1 MPEDIVEARRQS
13 KGYHMDWIDDTIAIG
28 SWMDAHCVRIMKRER
43 IDLMIDSRTLFLRE
57 SRSMRNEPNIAL
69 VNKSA
74 EMMIALS
81 DLNARLL
88 VYCRHGK
95 DRSPFLAMVYLSKK
109 HGMSCEEAYQ
119 LIKNKRP
126 RAVYHREWVKMLE
139 PSKQK

>member
-1 MPEDIVEARRQS
+1 
-13 KGYHMDWIDDTIAIG
+13 MDWIDDTIAIG
-28 SWMDAHCVRIMKRER
+28 SWMDAHCVRILKRER
-43 IDLMIDSRTLFLRE
+43 IDLMIDSRTLFLKK

-81 DLNARLL
+81 DINAKVL

-109 HGMSCEEAYQ
+109 HGMPCEEAYQ
-119 LIKNKRP
+119 LVRSKRP
-126 RAVYHREWVKMLE
+126 RTVYHREWVKMLE